1 MSLRPVYIRS
11 VASLGAEDPDFRQ
24 LFSPLEARRMGR
36 LLKRAVWTSRRAL
49 EAAALEMPD
58 AIVTGTDFGSM
69 NQSEAFLG
77 ALKQGGDATP
87 RPTNFMQSTHNT
99 IGSLIAIQ
107 LGCHGYNATYSHKG
121 NSFRSALQ
129 DAWMQIALGDIEN
142 ALVGWFDEDFP
153 PAGSTDRAVSVVLSA
168 SADKAL
174 GTLEL
179 KHFSLEEE
187 ALLGTL
193 LELKQTAYD

>member
-1 MSLRPVYIRS
+1 
-11 VASLGAEDPDFRQ
+11 LGTEDPDFRQ

-36 LLKRAVWTSRRAL
+36 LLKRAVWTSRKAL
-49 EAAALEMPD
+49 DAAGLEMPD
-58 AIVTGTDFGSM
+58 AIITGTDFGSM

-107 LGCHGYNATYSHKG
+107 LGCHGYNATYSHQG

-129 DAWMQIALGDIEN
+129 DAWMQLSLGDIDT
-142 ALVGWFDEDFP
+142 ALAGWFDEAFP
-153 PAGSTDRAVSVVLSA
+153 PVGSVDRAVSVVLSS
-168 SADKAL
+168 SAEGAL
-174 GTLEL
+174 GQLDTGLL
-179 KHFSLEEE
+179 SRDEEE
-187 ALLGTL
+187 ILGTL
-193 LELKQTAYD
+193 LELNNAAYD

>member
-1 MSLRPVYIRS
+1 MSLKPVYIRS
-11 VASLGAEDPDFRQ
+11 VASLGADDPDFRQ

-36 LLKRAVWTSRRAL
+36 LLKRAVWTSRKAL

-58 AIVTGTDFGSM
+58 AIVTGTDYGSM
-69 NQSEAFLG
+69 IQSEAFLG

-129 DAWMQIALGDIEN
+129 DAWMQLSLGEIET
-142 ALVGWFDEDFP
+142 ALVGWFDESFP
-153 PAGSTDRAVSVVLSA
+153 AVSSTDRAVSVVLSTRPEG
-168 SADKAL
+168 AL
-174 GTLEL
+174 RQLEN
-179 KHFSLEEE
+179 KDFSLSED
-187 ALLGTL
+187 ALLGML
-193 LELKQTAYD
+193 LEL

>member
-11 VASLGAEDPDFRQ
+11 VASLGADDPDFRQ

-36 LLKRAVWTSRRAL
+36 LLKRAVWTSRKAL
-49 EAAALEMPD
+49 EAAGLEMPD
-58 AIVTGTDFGSM
+58 AIVTGTDLGSM
-69 NQSEAFLG
+69 GQSEAFLG
-77 ALKQGGDATP
+77 ALRQGGDATP

-99 IGSLIAIQ
+99 IGSLVAIQ

-129 DAWMQIALGDIEN
+129 DAWMQISLGDLDT

-153 PAGSTDRAVSVVLSA
+153 AAGSVDRAVSVVLSA
-168 SADKAL
+168 TAEGAL
-174 GTLEL
+174 GQLEAGL
-179 KHFSLEEE
+179 FSLSEEK
-187 ALLGTL
+187 LLGTL
-193 LELKQTAYD
+193 LELK

>member
-1 MSLRPVYIRS
+1 MSLRPVYIRAI
-11 VASLGAEDPDFRQ
+11 ASLGTEDPDFRQ

-36 LLKRAVWTSRRAL
+36 LLKRAVWTSRKAL
-49 EAAALEMPD
+49 DEAGLEMPD
-58 AIVTGTDFGSM
+58 AIVTWTDFGSM
-69 NQSEAFLG
+69 IQSEAFLG

-121 NSFRSALQ
+121 NSFQSALQ
-129 DAWMQIALGDIEN
+129 DAWMQISLGDIDT

-153 PAGSTDRAVSVVLSA
+153 PVGSTDKAISVVLTA
-168 SADKAL
+168 SPEGAM
-174 GTLEL
+174 GTY
-179 KHFSLEEE
+179 E

-193 LELKQTAYD
+193 LESKKDRV

>member
-1 MSLRPVYIRS
+1 MSLRPVYIRAI
-11 VASLGAEDPDFRQ
+11 ASLGAEDPDFRQ

-36 LLKRAVWTSRRAL
+36 LLKRAVWTSSKAL
-49 EAAALEMPD
+49 ESAGLTMPD

-69 NQSEAFLG
+69 IQSEAFLG

-129 DAWMQIALGDIEN
+129 DAWMQISLGDIDT
-142 ALVGWFDEDFP
+142 ALVGWFDEAFAP
-153 PAGSTDRAVSVVLSA
+153 VGSTDKAVSVVLTA
-168 SADKAL
+168 SPEGAM
-174 GTLEL
+174 GTY
-179 KHFSLEEE
+179 E

-193 LELKQTAYD
+193 LESKKDRV

>member
-1 MSLRPVYIRS
+1 MSLRPVFIRAI
-11 VASLGAEDPDFRQ
+11 ASLGTEDPDFRQ

-36 LLKRAVWTSRRAL
+36 LLKRAVWTSRKAL
-49 EAAALEMPD
+49 DEAGLEMPD

-69 NQSEAFLG
+69 IQSEAFLG

-121 NSFRSALQ
+121 NSVRSALR
-129 DAWMQIALGDIEN
+129 DAWMQISLGEADT
-142 ALVGWFDEDFP
+142 ALVGWFDEEFP
-153 PAGSTDRAVSVVLSA
+153 QVGSVDRAVSVVLSA
-168 SADKAL
+168 SADNAL
-174 GTLEL
+174 ARLEAAS
-179 KHFSLEEE
+179 FSLTEE
-187 ALLGTL
+187 ALLGTV
-193 LELKQTAYD
+193 LELL

>member
-1 MSLRPVYIRS
+1 MSLKPVYIRS
-11 VASLGAEDPDFRQ
+11 VASLGADDPDFRQ

-36 LLKRAVWTSRRAL
+36 LLKRAVWTSRKAL

-58 AIVTGTDFGSM
+58 AIVTGTDYGSM
-69 NQSEAFLG
+69 IQSEAFLG

-129 DAWMQIALGDIEN
+129 DAWMQISLGEADT
-142 ALVGWFDEDFP
+142 ALVGWFDEAFP
-153 PAGSTDRAVSVVLSA
+153 QVGSVDRAVSLVLSA
-168 SADKAL
+168 SADGAL
-174 GTLEL
+174 APLEAAS
-179 KHFSLEEE
+179 FSLEED
-187 ALLGTL
+187 ALLGTV
-193 LELKQTAYD
+193 LELS

>member
-1 MSLRPVYIRS
+1 MSLRPVYIRAI
-11 VASLGAEDPDFRQ
+11 ASLGAEDPDFRQ

-49 EAAALEMPD
+49 ESAGLAMPD

-69 NQSEAFLG
+69 IQSEAFLG
-77 ALKQGGDATP
+77 ALRQGGDATP

-121 NSFRSALQ
+121 NSFQSALQ
-129 DAWMQIALGDIEN
+129 DAWMQISLGDIDT
-142 ALVGWFDEDFP
+142 ALVGWFDEAFAP
-153 PAGSTDRAVSVVLSA
+153 VGSTDKAVSVVLTA
-168 SADKAL
+168 SPEGAMGRYED
-174 GTLEL
+174 
-179 KHFSLEEE
+179 
-187 ALLGTL
+187 LLGTL
-193 LELKQTAYD
+193 LES

>member
-11 VASLGAEDPDFRQ
+11 VASLGAENPDFRQ

-36 LLKRAVWTSRRAL
+36 LLKRAVWTSRQAL
-49 EAAALEMPD
+49 DAAGLAMPD
-58 AIVTGTDFGSM
+58 AIITGTDFGCTV
-69 NQSEAFLG
+69 QSENFLG

-87 RPTNFMQSTHNT
+87 RPTDFMQSTHNT

-129 DAWMQIALGDIEN
+129 DAWMQISLGEADT
-142 ALVGWFDEDFP
+142 ALVGWFDEEFP
-153 PAGSTDRAVSVVLSA
+153 QVGAVDRAVSVVLSA
-168 SADKAL
+168 SADNAL
-174 GTLEL
+174 ARLEAAS
-179 KHFSLEEE
+179 FSLTEE
-187 ALLGTL
+187 ALLGTF
-193 LELKQTAYD
+193 LELL

>member
-1 MSLRPVYIRS
+1 MSLRPVFIRAI
-11 VASLGAEDPDFRQ
+11 ASLGTEDPDFRQ

-36 LLKRAVWTSRRAL
+36 LLKRAVWTSRKAL
-49 EAAALEMPD
+49 DEAGLEMPD

-69 NQSEAFLG
+69 IQSEAFLG

-121 NSFRSALQ
+121 NSFRSALR
-129 DAWMQIALGDIEN
+129 DAWMQISLGEADT
-142 ALVGWFDEDFP
+142 ALVGWFDEEFP
-153 PAGSTDRAVSVVLSA
+153 QVGAVDRAVSVVLSA
-168 SADKAL
+168 SADNAL
-174 GTLEL
+174 ARLEAAS
-179 KHFSLEEE
+179 FSLTEE
-187 ALLGTL
+187 ALLGTF
-193 LELKQTAYD
+193 LELL

>member
-1 MSLRPVYIRS
+1 MSLRPVYIRAI
-11 VASLGAEDPDFRQ
+11 ASLGTEDPDFRQ

-36 LLKRAVWTSRRAL
+36 LLKRAVWTSRKAL
-49 EAAALEMPD
+49 DEAGLEMPD

-69 NQSEAFLG
+69 IQSEAFLG

-107 LGCHGYNATYSHKG
+107 LGCHGYNATFSHKG
-121 NSFRSALQ
+121 NSFQSALQ
-129 DAWMQIALGDIEN
+129 DAWMQISLGDIDT

-153 PAGSTDRAVSVVLSA
+153 PVGSTDKAISVVLTA
-168 SADKAL
+168 SPEGAM
-174 GTLEL
+174 GTY
-179 KHFSLEEE
+179 E

-193 LELKQTAYD
+193 LES

>member
-1 MSLRPVYIRS
+1 MSLRPVFIRAI
-11 VASLGAEDPDFRQ
+11 ASLGTEDPDFRQ

-36 LLKRAVWTSRRAL
+36 LLKRAVWTSRKAL
-49 EAAALEMPD
+49 DEAGLEMPD

-69 NQSEAFLG
+69 IQSEAFLG

-121 NSFRSALQ
+121 NSFLSALQ
-129 DAWMQIALGDIEN
+129 DAWMQISLGDIDT

-153 PAGSTDRAVSVVLSA
+153 PVGSSDKAISVVLTA
-168 SADKAL
+168 SPEGAM
-174 GTLEL
+174 GTY
-179 KHFSLEEE
+179 E

-193 LELKQTAYD
+193 LES

>member
-1 MSLRPVYIRS
+1 MSLRPVYIRAI
-11 VASLGAEDPDFRQ
+11 ASLGAEDPDFRQ

-36 LLKRAVWTSRRAL
+36 LLKRAVWTSRKAL
-49 EAAALEMPD
+49 EAAGLEMPD

-69 NQSEAFLG
+69 IQSEAFLG

-129 DAWMQIALGDIEN
+129 DAWMQISLGDIDT
-142 ALVGWFDEDFP
+142 ALVGWFDEAFAP
-153 PAGSTDRAVSVVLSA
+153 VGSTDKAVSVVLT
-168 SADKAL
+168 AL
-174 GTLEL
+174 PEGAMGRYED
-179 KHFSLEEE
+179 
-187 ALLGTL
+187 LLGTL
-193 LELKQTAYD
+193 LES

>member
-1 MSLRPVYIRS
+1 MSLKPVYIRS
-11 VASLGAEDPDFRQ
+11 VASLGADDPDFRQ

-36 LLKRAVWTSRRAL
+36 LLKRAVWTSRKAL

-58 AIVTGTDFGSM
+58 AIVTGTDYGSM
-69 NQSEAFLG
+69 IQSEAFLG

-129 DAWMQIALGDIEN
+129 DAWMQLSLGEIET

-153 PAGSTDRAVSVVLSA
+153 AVGSTDRAVSVVLSTRPE
-168 SADKAL
+168 DAL
-174 GTLEL
+174 RQLEN
-179 KHFSLEEE
+179 KDFSLSEE
-187 ALLGTL
+187 ALLGML
-193 LELKQTAYD
+193 LEL

>member
-11 VASLGAEDPDFRQ
+11 VASLGAENPDFRQ

-36 LLKRAVWTSRRAL
+36 LLKRAVWTSRQAL
-49 EAAALEMPD
+49 DAAGLAMPD
-58 AIVTGTDFGSM
+58 AIITGTDFGCTV
-69 NQSEAFLG
+69 QSEAFLG

-87 RPTNFMQSTHNT
+87 RPTDFMQSTHNT

-129 DAWMQIALGDIEN
+129 DAWMQISLGEADT
-142 ALVGWFDEDFP
+142 ALVGWFDEEFP
-153 PAGSTDRAVSVVLSA
+153 QVGAVDRAVSVILSA
-168 SADKAL
+168 SADNAL
-174 GTLEL
+174 ARLEAAS
-179 KHFSLEEE
+179 FSLAEE
-187 ALLGTL
+187 ALLGTI
-193 LELKQTAYD
+193 LELK